1 MTDPFDLTDD
11 PPPGRPEPGVPATE
25 PPYLS
30 GLNPA
35 QRAAV
40 EATDGPVLV
49 LSGAGTGKTRV
60 LTTRLVHLL
69 ATNRCWPRQI
79 LAVTF
84 TNKAAREMRERIA
97 AMIGGRSEEH
107 TSELQS
113 LMRISYAVFCLK
125 KKTPT
130 NILIHRSR
138 CLTSRNYMRTTDE
151 LT

>member
-97 AMIGGRSEEH
+97 AMIGGMTEGMWLGTFH
-107 TSELQS
+107 ALGV
-113 LMRISYAVFCLK
+113 RILRRHEIGRASCRERVCQYG
-125 KKTPT
+125 
-130 NILIHRSR
+130 
-138 CLTSRNYMRTTDE
+138 
-151 LT
+151 